1 MAKEC
6 HVCKNISAT
15 DANYCI
21 KCGNEFS
28 DKELSGEDLL
38 RVELSE
44 AKKTIQGLNS
54 ALVENAKMSKLLK
67 MGIASG
73 TEISRLEK
81 QLRVTGKNKITH
93 RNVWVFFMLVS
104 ITLGITTTYFYNESN
119 SWRWR
124 SYDLDSQ
131 NYSLD
136 SELKK
141 QKKEIQDITNKNKE
155 LQSELSI
162 LKPKAPVTYK
172 VISEALYYYKNECSV
187 FTETN
192 CKRLVGG
199 HETIYIIE
207 NEYGLTKN
215 GWIKMQNLEKQ

>member
-38 RVELSE
+38 SVELSE

-81 QLRVTGKNKITH
+81 QLRVTGKKKIIH

-119 SWRWR
+119 SQRWR
-124 SYDLDSQ
+124 SYDLEMLNNSLKSRNNSLESRND
-131 NYSLD
+131 SLD
-136 SELKK
+136 RVSIK
-141 QKKEIQDITNKNKE
+141 QKNDILDITNKNNK
-155 LQSELSI
+155 LQSELST
-162 LKPKAPVTYK
+162 LKSEDTVSYEVTPKAHWKERVD
-172 VISEALYYYKNECSV
+172 L
-187 FTETN
+187 
-192 CKRLVGG
+192 KR
-199 HETIYIIE
+199 
-207 NEYGLTKN
+207 K
-215 GWIKMQNLEKQ
+215 